1 MVERTLCQESAGGN
15 CACDGDRDHY
25 PRDYSRGSERDWMRR
40 DNFFA
45 EFDGCI
51 LWRGDF
57 RRRDRRAVLWAT
69 DGQRLRRSSSARSVF
84 SAGAHRNLSARAS
97 VNRYFLAI
105 LGGKSQSS
113 LPFRDGRST
122 STSATPPFESLSDAP
137 VKAAI
142 VLVKSGS

>member
-1 MVERTLCQESAGGN
+1 MVERTLRQESVGEN
-15 CACDGDRDHY
+15 WACDGDRGLY
-25 PRDYSRGSERDWMRR
+25 PRDCSRGSECDWMRR

-57 RRRDRRAVLWAT
+57 RSRDRRAVLRAT
-69 DGQRLRRSSSARSVF
+69 DDESLRRSGSARSVF
-84 SAGAHRNLSARAS
+84 SAGAQRDLSAHVG
-97 VNRYFLAI
+97 VNRYLLAI

-113 LPFRDGRST
+113 LPFREGRST

>member
-1 MVERTLCQESAGGN
+1 MVERTLRQESAGGN

-25 PRDYSRGSERDWMRR
+25 PRNCSRGSECDWLRR

-57 RRRDRRAVLWAT
+57 RRRDRRAVLRAT
-69 DGQRLRRSSSARSVF
+69 DDERLRRSGSARSVF
-84 SAGAHRNLSARAS
+84 SAGAQRNLSAHVR
-97 VNRYFLAI
+97 VNRYLLAI

-113 LPFRDGRST
+113 LPFREGRST

>member
-1 MVERTLCQESAGGN
+1 MVERTLRQESAGGN

-25 PRDYSRGSERDWMRR
+25 PRDCSRGSACDWMRR

-51 LWRGDF
+51 LWRVDF
-57 RRRDRRAVLWAT
+57 RSRDRRAVLRAT
-69 DGQRLRRSSSARSVF
+69 DDERLRRSGSARSVF
-84 SAGAHRNLSARAS
+84 SAGAQRNLSARVR
-97 VNRYFLAI
+97 VNRYLLAT

-122 STSATPPFESLSDAP
+122 STNAAPPFESLSDAP
-137 VKAAI
+137 VRAAI

>member
-1 MVERTLCQESAGGN
+1 
-15 CACDGDRDHY
+15 
-25 PRDYSRGSERDWMRR
+25 MRR

-45 EFDGCI
+45 KFYGCI

-57 RRRDRRAVLWAT
+57 RRRDRRAFLRAT
-69 DGQRLRRSSSARSVF
+69 NDERLRRSGSARSVF
-84 SAGAHRNLSARAS
+84 SAGAQRNLSAHVR
-97 VNRYFLAI
+97 VNRYLLAI
-105 LGGKSQSS
+105 LGAKSQSS
-113 LPFRDGRST
+113 LPFREGRST